1 LNDFINII
9 ERKGYEWEIL
19 EEQKKEKA
27 NKYDY
32 ITRKEGITNAEIFE
46 DINKIDEEFI
56 KLHFRKE
63 YIIDNYKKINS
74 KDTVKKDLENNL
86 LGEKIDKINEIFKMF
101 KDNEGNKKELKA
113 DELRKILRI
122 FLKNPYLRNLF
133 KTLPNGNN
141 PREIFNN
148 VDIHILEELGMAFIK
163 TRRRYKDETTGKR
176 KEEYIYNKGYGEIL

>member
-1 LNDFINII
+1 MI
-9 ERKGYEWEIL
+9 
-19 EEQKKEKA
+19 
-27 NKYDY
+27 
-32 ITRKEGITNAEIFE
+32 
-46 DINKIDEEFI
+46 DINKIDDEFI

-63 YIIDNYKKINS
+63 YIIDNYKKFNS

-101 KDNEGNKKELKA
+101 KDNEGNNKELKA
-113 DELRKILRI
+113 DELRKNLSE

-148 VDIHILEELGMAFIK
+148 VDNHILEELGMAFIK

-176 KEEYIYNKGYGEIL
+176 KEEYIYNIGYGEILKGYIERKQEKEKEEEKQALKDIEGI